1 MQQMLCYG
9 VAGIF
14 LTVCVWEDIRK
25 RTLSWQVL
33 LGGVV
38 GAVIVNGFFL
48 SIWQNLFLLAGALA
62 AGGGLFM
69 LAFVSRQRIGYG
81 DALLLGVLGLY
92 LPFRETV
99 SIFLLGL
106 FFSAFGGILLLICKK
121 GNKKLRLPFAPFL
134 MTAFLLGG
142 IMQWK

>member
-14 LTVCVWEDIRK
+14 LAVCTWEDIRK
-25 RTLSWQVL
+25 RTLSWRVL

-48 SIWQNLFLLAGALA
+48 SIWQNVLFLAGALA

-92 LPFRETV
+92 LPFKETV

-134 MTAFLLGG
+134 MTAFLLKG

>member
-1 MQQMLCYG
+1 M
-9 VAGIF
+9 
-14 LTVCVWEDIRK
+14 
-25 RTLSWQVL
+25 L
-33 LGGVV
+33 LGGMA

-48 SIWQNLFLLAGALA
+48 SIWQNVLLLAGALA

-92 LPFRETV
+92 LPLRETV
-99 SIFLLGL
+99 SVFLLGL

-121 GNKKLRLPFAPFL
+121 GNRKLRLPFAPFL
-134 MTAFLLGG
+134 MMAYLLEGA
-142 IMQWK
+142 MQWK